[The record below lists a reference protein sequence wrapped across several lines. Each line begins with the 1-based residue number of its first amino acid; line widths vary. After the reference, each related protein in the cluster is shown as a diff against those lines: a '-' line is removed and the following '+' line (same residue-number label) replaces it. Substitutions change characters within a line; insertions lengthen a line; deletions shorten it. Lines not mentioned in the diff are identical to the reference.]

1 MAESRRKLREQR
13 DELAEVLEAWLTD
26 HDECETG
33 HVPDELADESCRYCD
48 RILWTRA
55 ALAKARKQPE

>member
-13 DELAEVLEAWLTD
+13 DELVTALEHLTAD
-26 HDECETG
+26 FDLMYAGSVGVCPFEDRET
-33 HVPDELADESCRYCD
+33 VQMA
-48 RILWTRA
+48 RA